1 MLANEPSNPR
11 RKALIFNLNR
21 CGMLNTA
28 VSAYDGTQIGDLASE
43 AFDKVLVDAPC
54 SGEGMQY
61 KHDKSVQLWDQKAAE
76 KLAKLQ
82 FQLLLSGIKALKV

>member
-1 MLANEPSNPR
+1 MLANELSNPR

-21 CGMLNTA
+21 CGMHNTA
-28 VSAYDGTQIGDLASE
+28 VSAYDGTQIGELAPE

-82 FQLLLSGIKALKV
+82 LQLLLSGIKALKV